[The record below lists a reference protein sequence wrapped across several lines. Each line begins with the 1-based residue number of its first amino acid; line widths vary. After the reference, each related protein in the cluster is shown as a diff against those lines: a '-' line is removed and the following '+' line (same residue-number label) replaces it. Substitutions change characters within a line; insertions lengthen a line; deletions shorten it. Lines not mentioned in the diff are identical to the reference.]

1 MKTYAALLM
10 TASLAAAAG
19 AQTVVSTFDDITEGF
34 KGDSW
39 SHNGVTYSQVNN
51 VHGQFPGGDTFEP
64 GDGIF
69 GLGNQVI
76 VERATYLYND
86 FPNWGSAN
94 NALTFGAGYVPG
106 DNLSLGALSTVTMTL
121 DQVAEFASF
130 EMAYYENGPWSGIQ
144 FHFDAYMGDTLVA
157 SDSFTIAGDDLEG
170 RDNIAFNQMTVS
182 GAQFDSLHLY
192 ATFGDTYSGP
202 RILMDNL
209 TITYVPAPGSVALLG
224 MGGLL
229 ARRRRR

>member
-1 MKTYAALLM
+1 MKTCTALLLS
-10 TASLAAAAG
+10 ASFTAAAAG
-19 AQTVVSTFDDITEGF
+19 QTVVSTFDDVIEGF

-39 SHNGVTYSQVNN
+39 TYDGVTYSHVNN
-51 VHGQFPGGDTFEP
+51 VPGRFPGGDEFEA
-64 GDGIF
+64 GGGIF
-69 GLGNQVI
+69 GLGDQVI

-121 DQVAEFASF
+121 GQVAEFATF

-192 ATFGDTYSGP
+192 ATFGDSYSGP
-202 RILMDNL
+202 RILVDNL
-209 TITYVPAPGSVALLG
+209 AITYVPAPGSVALLG